1 MSRITFEQV
10 RKDQE
15 VRTFIE
21 KADQVMTAIGYT
33 EHSFAH
39 VTKVAVTAEM
49 ILSALGYDDR
59 TVELAKIAA
68 FLHDIGNIVNRV
80 NHAHHGALLAAPILR
95 RLGAD
100 PAETAEILSAIG
112 HHDESTAAL
121 VSPIAAAVILGDKM
135 DVRRSRV
142 RQILTDPEFDMH
154 DRVNY
159 SVEEAETR
167 IDMAS
172 RRITLECRTDLTV
185 SSVVEFFQAFLPR
198 MVLCSKAAEKLG
210 LQFHLRINGADLL

>member
-1 MSRITFEQV
+1 MSGITYDQV
-10 RKDQE
+10 RNDAQ

-21 KADQVMTAIGYT
+21 KADQVMIAIGYT

-39 VTKVAVTAEM
+39 VTKVAVTAER
-49 ILSALGYDDR
+49 ILSALGYDEH
-59 TVELAKIAA
+59 TIELAKIAGQ
-68 FLHDIGNIVNRV
+68 LHDIGNIINRV
-80 NHAHHGALLAAPILR
+80 NHAHHGALLAAPILE

-100 PAETAEILSAIG
+100 PAEEAEILSAIG

-121 VSPIAAAVILGDKM
+121 VSPIAAAVILGDKL

-142 RQILTDPEFDMH
+142 RSKMGDPEFDMH

-159 SVEEAETR
+159 SVEQSDVIIDPANHR
-167 IDMAS
+167 IILD
-172 RRITLECRTDLTV
+172 CKTDLSV

-210 LQFHLRINGADLL
+210 LQFHLKINGAELL